1 MTLAKEGIKEGVKS
15 YAKGGKM
22 PKGLRDFGKVALPIA
37 KDLGMTLA
45 KEGIKEGVKSY
56 AKSGGKRFNVG
67 KTFKSVGKA
76 LKPVGKT
83 LAPVAQEVFRDV
95 IVPEGKK
102 ALRDYIRNMG
112 KSSGEGGEYDGE
124 VVYATPYYGK
134 GMGGSKASGMVQA
147 LIAGKPTVSAYQPFS
162 LSKMSNP
169 SADLQSKY
177 GKKPRKPRA
186 KKQFII
192 EDDEEMEI
200 IPVKKPR
207 KPRAKKQFIIEEDD
221 EEDLDGGVLIR
232 DFPREFH
239 SSVYPPALASYT
251 ADRDAYGRGRAKGGA
266 RGGARGAIVKEV
278 MAKHGLS
285 LPQASKFVKE
295 HGLY

>member
-1 MTLAKEGIKEGVKS
+1 
-15 YAKGGKM
+15 M
-22 PKGLRDFGKVALPIA
+22 PKGLKQFGKVALPIA

-45 KEGIKEGVKSY
+45 KEGIKEGVKAY
-56 AKSGGKRFNVG
+56 ATGGKRFNVG
-67 KTFKSVGKA
+67 KAFKSVGKA
-76 LKPVGKT
+76 LKPVGKA

-112 KSSGEGGEYDGE
+112 RSSGEGGEYDGE

-147 LIAGKPTVSAYQPFS
+147 LVAKKPTVNPYQPFS
-162 LSKMSNP
+162 LDKVNNP
-169 SADLQSKY
+169 SADLRARY

-186 KKQFII
+186 TKAPA
-192 EDDEEMEI
+192 E
-200 IPVKKPR
+200 KKPR
-207 KPRAKKQFIIEEDD
+207 GRPRKQVKGQQSIKKFLIEEDTD
-221 EEDLDGGVLIR
+221 EEEGDEGEFEGAGYGGVLIR
-232 DFPREFH
+232 DMPREFH

-251 ADRDAYGRGRAKGGA
+251 AGRDAYGRGRAKGGVRSGGA